1 MDEVTPNHLRNDE
14 PSLASAMRR
23 ARIEEAE
30 RSDALAE
37 VRGAELARLEMLH
50 DAIRPVLAQV
60 PDHID
65 LFDAGI
71 VPGDRPRLFV
81 DMIGFVEMGG
91 DRRTYRFLQDT
102 RHGRVVVAESDRL
115 DAMAEAVAA
124 YVARRLVERE
134 KALAADTTVEDA
146 ARRYLAEAAEHA
158 EGGTDDA
165 RHQEAAVAGR
175 PPAQQSGAS
184 GGLSGAGRLLVAVT
198 VHAIEYLGV
207 VALLTLLIAGG
218 FVGYHV
224 IRSWLALRYGFP
236 PE

>member
-1 MDEVTPNHLRNDE
+1 MDEVTPDHLRNDQ

-30 RSDALAE
+30 RSNALAE

-60 PDHID
+60 PEHID
-65 LFDAGI
+65 LFDTGI
-71 VPGDRPRLFV
+71 VPGDRARLFI
-81 DMIGFVEMGG
+81 DMIGFIEMGG

-102 RHGRVVVAESDRL
+102 RHGRVMVAESDRL
-115 DAMAEAVAA
+115 DTMADAVAA

-158 EGGTDDA
+158 ESVPQA
-165 RHQEAAVAGR
+165 PFAEAAGTGR
-175 PPAQQSGAS
+175 SQPAQSGAT
-184 GGLSGAGRLLVAVT
+184 GALSGAGRLLIAVT

-224 IRSWLALRYGFP
+224 IRSWLAARYGFP